1 MNLVGALGCWGG
13 PCSRTLKRRCA
24 AEEAMGEAN
33 VPTEQ
38 PEAGQEPRLPS
49 SDVDARGP
57 GDPQGP
63 PPQGSAP
70 PVGVGLKPGTVWRVR
85 DRETFRRLRSSRQR
99 VRRGP
104 LTVTFVPASS
114 PTPPQVAYAI
124 GRKVGGAVVR
134 NRLRRRLRAVISESA
149 SQLAPGAYLVGAAPE
164 AASLSFGELQAIV
177 NEAFEAVTR
186 SRS

>member
-1 MNLVGALGCWGG
+1 
-13 PCSRTLKRRCA
+13 
-24 AEEAMGEAN
+24 MGEAN

-38 PEAGQEPRLPS
+38 SEAGEEPRLPS

-63 PPQGSAP
+63 PLEGPAQAVGVRPGQPGSA
-70 PVGVGLKPGTVWRVR
+70 GTVWRVR

-164 AASLSFGELQAIV
+164 AASLSFGELQTIV
-177 NEAFEAVTR
+177 REAFEAVTR
-186 SRS
+186 NRS

>member
-1 MNLVGALGCWGG
+1 
-13 PCSRTLKRRCA
+13 
-24 AEEAMGEAN
+24 MGEAN

-57 GDPQGP
+57 GH
-63 PPQGSAP
+63 PQGSSAEGP
-70 PVGVGLKPGTVWRVR
+70 AQAVGLTHAPRTVWRIR
-85 DRETFRRLRSSRQR
+85 DRETFRRLRASRQR

-104 LTVTFVPASS
+104 FTVTFVPAAQ
-114 PTPPQVAYAI
+114 PAPPQVAYAI

-134 NRLRRRLRAVISESA
+134 NRLRRRLRAVVSELA
-149 SQLAPGAYLVGAAPE
+149 PQLAPGAYLVGVAPE

-177 NEAFEAVTR
+177 SEAFQAVTAVSAPR